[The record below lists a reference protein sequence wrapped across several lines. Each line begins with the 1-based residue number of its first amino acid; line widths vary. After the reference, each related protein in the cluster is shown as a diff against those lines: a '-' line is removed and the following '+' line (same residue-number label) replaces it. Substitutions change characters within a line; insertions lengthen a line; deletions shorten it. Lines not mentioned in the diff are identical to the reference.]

1 MFTGKLQAHR
11 GDSHDFPENTMLAF
25 REAVR
30 EGYDIIEFDPKIT
43 RDGVAV
49 VLHDRTLDRTGRIA
63 GGSIAGETE
72 ISKLDYRD
80 LKDVDVG
87 MWKHPRFAGIH
98 IPTLSQALD
107 YMKSVRIE
115 AKIDN
120 VIETF
125 SEAGRAAV
133 YDAVSRHGDASLT
146 GFTFTRFDLMEEVA
160 ARFPQAPLHYDGAV
174 TPEALAALK
183 SVASGHKTYV
193 WMRFDNELTSWNKN
207 SPVNIEFAQMIKR
220 DFLLGVWILDSDE
233 QLEKVRR
240 FLPDVVETTGA
251 VKPRAGRAGA

>member
-49 VLHDRTLDRTGRIA
+49 VLHDRTLNRTGRIA
-63 GGSIAGETE
+63 GGLIEGETE

-87 MWKHPRFAGIH
+87 MWKHSRFAGIH

-146 GFTFTRFDLMEEVA
+146 GFTFTRFDLMEEAA

-174 TPEALAALK
+174 TTEALAALK

-207 SPVNIEFAQMIKR
+207 PPVNIEFAQMIKR

-233 QLEKVRR
+233 QLEKVWR

-251 VKPRAGRAGA
+251 VKPRAGRIGA